1 MRAIVQPFGIDKFHL
16 LDPHQPQ
23 YRAQIGRDGVG
34 SFSLVNTAA
43 LFTLIG
49 LLTVGVELSIMFYAD
64 RLYIPQWSMYALFP
78 CFVLAGCLL
87 LLNRK
92 KKVKDEL
99 KKRFFV

>member
-43 LFTLIG
+43 AADDHRPDALHQPLRPALGVAKGFPRPRHEVEPFFKIG
-49 LLTVGVELSIMFYAD
+49 RDVEVIHRRAD
-64 RLYIPQWSMYALFP
+64 HQQ
-78 CFVLAGCLL
+78 VAGL
-87 LLNRK
+87 
-92 KKVKDEL
+92 
-99 KKRFFV
+99 